1 MGYTEKLDGLSEE
14 YWLSVQAQ
22 ITLHHIA
29 DNRIYEVDLHF
40 AFDDQRVSLPW
51 LDAAWE
57 RIIGYRMYGQQVE
70 VLSQEDSL
78 LQLALHQRRN
88 LGNPL
93 GMKNTLDACLLLRD
107 YAQSLDWEY
116 LLGQA
121 RRMRLCCA
129 LYGLLL
135 QAKLF
140 LGQPLPENLREH
152 CHVSAAK
159 AIVLRVFLNSQ
170 VYLPYGNKVAY
181 LGHHFL
187 LYDNYREPFK
197 SALDIPREQFAI
209 SLNMD
214 PHARKTA
221 IFYQLRVFTCHGVCS
236 VIWLEVLHEHT
247 FYQSMPVALSV
258 LLCRFF
264 NFIRCLRQRHI
275 HQPQKSAFCSAFPQ

>member
-221 IFYQLRVFTCHGVCS
+221 IFYQLRVFYLPWC
-236 VIWLEVLHEHT
+236 
-247 FYQSMPVALSV
+247 M
-258 LLCRFF
+258 LCDLARGF
-264 NFIRCLRQRHI
+264 
-275 HQPQKSAFCSAFPQ
+275 A